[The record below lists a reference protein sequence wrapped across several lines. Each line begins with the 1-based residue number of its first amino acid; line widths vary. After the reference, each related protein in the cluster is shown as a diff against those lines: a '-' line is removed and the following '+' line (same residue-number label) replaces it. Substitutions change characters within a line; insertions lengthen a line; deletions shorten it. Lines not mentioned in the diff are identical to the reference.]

1 MEQPVTCIIFFQIL
15 LIYFWL
21 RWVSM
26 AGGFW
31 LVAVSRDYSLVAVCG
46 LLLAMAS
53 PVAEHGLSS
62 IQAPEAVARVQ
73 VLKCRPDSYG
83 AWA

>member
-1 MEQPVTCIIFFQIL
+1 
-15 LIYFWL
+15 
-21 RWVSM
+21 M

-62 IQAPEAVARVQ
+62 IQAPVAVARVQ